1 MTATVQPDPR
11 RLHVEIKVGD
21 SIAVG
26 DGVVLTLEHKSGQRA
41 RMLFVVS
48 DGCARIN
55 VIKRLPVTPAA

>member
-1 MTATVQPDPR
+1 MTAAAQPDPR
-11 RLHVEIKVGD
+11 RLYVEVKVGD

-41 RMLFVVS
+41 RMLVVS

-55 VIKRLPVTPAA
+55 VIKRQPAVPVA